1 MIVLFLL
8 IPNKI
13 NIDTSQKNIDYLPV
27 ASILKKSQSENH
39 ISKSTDKTKQNNLII
54 SEHKETVYDD
64 NFWSSS
70 SNLNPDITCY
80 DCDVNVLGYE
90 PDFSKGPPLSDFI
103 WPAEGRIIQPFSSQ
117 WHKVRS
123 LWHRGNDGIN
133 ISLPIG
139 TKIKAVG
146 DGTISYVG
154 NGIKNYGQ
162 MVIIRHNNGY
172 TSVYAHN
179 SVIKVNKGDL
189 VKCGD
194 IIAES
199 GKSGNVRSP
208 QLHFEL
214 LKAFSPVD
222 PFKYIPK
229 SRMSYIH
236 YR

>member
-27 ASILKKSQSENH
+27 ASILNKSQSENH

-172 TSVYAHN
+172 TSVYAYN

-199 GKSGNVRSP
+199 GKSGRVPSP

-214 LKAFSPVD
+214 RKAFVPVD
-222 PFKYIPK
+222 PFKFIPK
-229 SRMSYIH
+229 SNIMIDSI
-236 YR
+236 